1 MMDRSTIGRSTAW
14 PKQSTATEHKHFQIL
29 FDAKPFKETLVV
41 AGSFNL
47 KTIYRPPW
55 LARNPKE
62 GKERAQEN
70 RREVKNE
77 RKGFSHEEK
86 LKVLK

>member
-1 MMDRSTIGRSTAW
+1 M
-14 PKQSTATEHKHFQIL
+14 
-29 FDAKPFKETLVV
+29 V

-62 GKERAQEN
+62 KGEKRKEG
-70 RREVKNE
+70 RRELKKAKDDKEV
-77 RKGFSHEEK
+77 